1 MLAIKWKNN
10 SVKGILLVLVC
21 AMLASTAMCNA
32 YPLFRSRAQKSIAAS
47 KQEKPAAEE
56 MMVVGDDFQRYLLSS
71 IYYLNYEITPDMD
84 AYEYFTQNYDT
95 NRLSATEQET
105 LNTAATKLM
114 KTMRNQYVTENS
126 MNNYRSFAH
135 GVDKDFGQ
143 DPTGELRSAIYDSE
157 DATDSYMAGIIISY
171 DSRGIPSIR
180 SSWGMDLTDSD
191 VMSYLAQASMYRL
204 MQDNG
209 MDEDEIVE
217 DAEYVIQDGNA
228 VFTSGD
234 MMEDTTVSATEPT
247 ETYEESVE
255 DASVRDG
262 AALLKQIPLPMIQ
275 NTTFAFGL
283 MPQDYYEDQFWRD
296 YWMERDAYQRSGILT
311 GGILITAWMM
321 LLALILQNIP
331 SLELRKKRLFC
342 LPSEVTVILWGGG
355 LVMTAMVFDT
365 LAIETLLNGTDGLA
379 GVLADNF
386 GLGTASNGAA
396 VFLVWLAW
404 TAYALGWYWMMA
416 AALPYLTHPVRTLK
430 EHSLLI
436 RFSRQIKDWCLK
448 VWHWAT
454 EIQLGKDLTKTILKL
469 VAVNGVIVT
478 LLCCIWF
485 GGIVGAVLYS
495 ILLFILIK
503 NKCGKI
509 QEEYYRLLDA
519 TRQIAAGGLNT
530 SMKEE
535 MGLFNPIRDE
545 LASIQDGFQKAVQE
559 EVRSRNMKTELI
571 TNVSHDLKTPL
582 TAIITYVDLLKKE
595 DLTDEERREY
605 VDTLEKKSNR
615 LKVLIEDLFE
625 VSKATTDNL
634 VMNYAEVDL
643 VNLIK
648 EVRLENEDKIT
659 SSSLDFRWNLPEE
672 KCILRLDP
680 QRTFRVIDNLVQ
692 NILKYSMPNSRVYIA
707 LQDQT
712 TQVTVSFKNMS
723 AVEMN
728 FTPEEITERFARG
741 DLSRNTEGSGLG
753 LAIAQSFTELQGGE
767 FKVETDADLFK
778 VTITWKK
785 QPQTKENT
793 GN

>member
-1 MLAIKWKNN
+1 M
-10 SVKGILLVLVC
+10 
-21 AMLASTAMCNA
+21 
-32 YPLFRSRAQKSIAAS
+32 
-47 KQEKPAAEE
+47 
-56 MMVVGDDFQRYLLSS
+56 
-71 IYYLNYEITPDMD
+71 
-84 AYEYFTQNYDT
+84 
-95 NRLSATEQET
+95 
-105 LNTAATKLM
+105 
-114 KTMRNQYVTENS
+114 
-126 MNNYRSFAH
+126 
-135 GVDKDFGQ
+135 
-143 DPTGELRSAIYDSE
+143 
-157 DATDSYMAGIIISY
+157 
-171 DSRGIPSIR
+171 
-180 SSWGMDLTDSD
+180 
-191 VMSYLAQASMYRL
+191 
-204 MQDNG
+204 
-209 MDEDEIVE
+209 
-217 DAEYVIQDGNA
+217 
-228 VFTSGD
+228 
-234 MMEDTTVSATEPT
+234 T
-247 ETYEESVE
+247 ETYEDAIDSSISDYQVTQESN
-255 DASVRDG
+255 
-262 AALLKQIPLPMIQ
+262 ALLRQLPLPMIQ
-275 NTTFAFGL
+275 NTTFAFGI
-283 MPQDYYEDQFWRD
+283 MNQNGYSDQDWRD
-296 YWMERDAYQRSGILT
+296 YWIDRDAYLRSGIVT
-311 GGILITAWMM
+311 GGILITVFMV
-321 LLALILQNIP
+321 LLALILQNLS
-331 SLELRKKRLFC
+331 SLELRKTRVFC
-342 LPSEVTVILWGGG
+342 LPTEVTAILWGGG
-355 LVMTAMVFDT
+355 MVMTAVVFDT
-365 LAIETLLNGTDGLA
+365 LAIETLHNGPDGLA

-416 AALPYLTHPVRTLK
+416 VAMPYLAHPICTLK
-430 EHSLLI
+430 DRWLLI
-436 RFSRQIKDWCLK
+436 RCVRKVKTWCIKL
-448 VWHWAT
+448 WHWAT
-454 EIQLGKDLTKTILKL
+454 EVQLGKDLTKTILKL
-469 VAVNGVIVT
+469 VAVNGLIVT

-509 QEEYYRLLDA
+509 QEEYDRLLDA
-519 TRQIAAGGLNT
+519 TRQIAAGDLNT

-785 QPQTKENT
+785 QSQTKENT
-793 GN
+793 EN

>member
-32 YPLFRSRAQKSIAAS
+32 YPVFREKAQANITEM
-47 KQEKPAAEE
+47 KQKQQESTTTYLLDMDEDLE
-56 MMVVGDDFQRYLLSS
+56 RYLLSS
-71 IYYLNYEITPDMD
+71 IYYLNYEVTPGMNV
-84 AYEYFTQNYDT
+84 YEYFTQKYDVEK
-95 NRLSATEQET
+95 LSSDEQD
-105 LNTAATKLM
+105 LLYQAAGKLM
-114 KTMRNQYVTENS
+114 KAMRNQYVTENS
-126 MNNYRSFAH
+126 MNEYSSFAH
-135 GVDKDFGQ
+135 GVEKDFGG
-143 DPTGELRSAIYDSE
+143 DPTGELQNVIYE
-157 DATDSYMAGIIISY
+157 PEQIAESYAAGLVISY
-171 DSRGIPSIR
+171 DSRGVPSVR
-180 SSWGMDLTDSD
+180 SYWGLSMDEESLLRYLTH
-191 VMSYLAQASMYRL
+191 ASVDQL
-204 MQDNG
+204 MDDNG
-209 MDEDEIVE
+209 MEEDSLSDEAVTVTEDEVILVS
-217 DAEYVIQDGNA
+217 DAESDQ
-228 VFTSGD
+228 
-234 MMEDTTVSATEPT
+234 
-247 ETYEESVE
+247 TYEEPIGDEGNRSGV
-255 DASVRDG
+255 
-262 AALLKQIPLPMIQ
+262 ALLSQLPLPMIQ

-283 MPQDYYEDQFWRD
+283 MPQDYYEDQSWRD
-296 YWMERDAYQRSGILT
+296 YWIDRDAYLRSGIVT
-311 GGILITAWMM
+311 GGILITVFMVI
-321 LLALILQNIP
+321 LALILQNLS
-331 SLELRKKRLFC
+331 SLELPKTRVFC
-342 LPSEVTVILWGGG
+342 LPTEVTAILWGGG

-365 LAIETLLNGTDGLA
+365 LAIETLHNGADGLA
-379 GVLADNF
+379 GVLADSF

-416 AALPYLTHPVRTLK
+416 VAMPYLAHPIRTLK
-430 EHSLLI
+430 ERWLLI
-436 RFSRQIKDWCLK
+436 RCFRKVKTWCIKL
-448 VWHWAT
+448 WHWAT

-469 VAVNGVIVT
+469 VAVNGLIVT

-519 TRQIAAGGLNT
+519 TRQIAAGDLNT

-535 MGLFNPIRDE
+535 MGFFNPIRDE

>member
-32 YPLFRSRAQKSIAAS
+32 YPVFREKAQANITEM
-47 KQEKPAAEE
+47 KQKQQEDTTTYLLDMDEDLE
-56 MMVVGDDFQRYLLSS
+56 RYLLSS
-71 IYYLNYEITPDMD
+71 IYYLNYEITPGMD
-84 AYEYFTQNYDT
+84 AYAYFTQNYDVEK
-95 NRLSATEQET
+95 LSEADQEQ
-105 LNTAATKLM
+105 LSKAAAKLM
-114 KTMRNQYVTENS
+114 KAMRNQYVTEYN
-126 MNNYRSFAH
+126 MDDYNGFAD
-135 GVDKDFGQ
+135 GVEKSFGQ
-143 DPTGELRSAIYDSE
+143 DPTGELQSAIYNPNLT
-157 DATDSYMAGIIISY
+157 ANTYAAGIVISY
-171 DSRGIPSIR
+171 DSRGIPSVR
-180 SSWGMDLTDSD
+180 NAWGIVEDYEELISDLTH
-191 VMSYLAQASMYRL
+191 ASVGKL
-204 MQDNG
+204 MDDNG
-209 MDEDEIVE
+209 MDEDGSYDSEEEDVAYTEITVE
-217 DAEYVIQDGNA
+217 DV
-228 VFTSGD
+228 
-234 MMEDTTVSATEPT
+234 T
-247 ETYEESVE
+247 ETYEDAIDSSISDYQVTQESN
-255 DASVRDG
+255 
-262 AALLKQIPLPMIQ
+262 ALLRQLPLPMIQ
-275 NTTFAFGL
+275 NTTFAFGI
-283 MPQDYYEDQFWRD
+283 MNQNGYSDQDWRD
-296 YWMERDAYQRSGILT
+296 YWIDRDAYLRSGIVT
-311 GGILITAWMM
+311 GGILITVFMVI
-321 LLALILQNIP
+321 LALILQNLS
-331 SLELRKKRLFC
+331 SLELRKTRVFC
-342 LPSEVTVILWGGG
+342 LPTEVTAILWGGG
-355 LVMTAMVFDT
+355 MVMTAVVFDT
-365 LAIETLLNGTDGLA
+365 LAIETLHNGADGLA

-416 AALPYLTHPVRTLK
+416 VAMPYLAHPICTLK
-430 EHSLLI
+430 ERWLLI
-436 RFSRQIKDWCLK
+436 RCFRKVKTWCIKL
-448 VWHWAT
+448 WHWAT

-469 VAVNGVIVT
+469 VAVNGLIVT

-509 QEEYYRLLDA
+509 QEEYDRLLDA
-519 TRQIAAGGLNT
+519 TRQIAAGDLNT

-535 MGLFNPIRDE
+535 MGLFNPVRDE

-785 QPQTKENT
+785 QSQTKENT
-793 GN
+793 EN

>member
-32 YPLFRSRAQKSIAAS
+32 YPVFREKAQANITEM
-47 KQEKPAAEE
+47 KQKQQEDTTTYLLDMDEDLE
-56 MMVVGDDFQRYLLSS
+56 RYLLSS
-71 IYYLNYEITPDMD
+71 IYYLNYEITPGMD
-84 AYEYFTQNYDT
+84 AYAYFTQNYDVEK
-95 NRLSATEQET
+95 LSEADQEQ
-105 LNTAATKLM
+105 LSKAAAKLM
-114 KTMRNQYVTENS
+114 KAMRNQYVTEHN
-126 MNNYRSFAH
+126 MDDYNGFAD
-135 GVDKDFGQ
+135 GVEKSFGQ
-143 DPTGELRSAIYDSE
+143 DPTGELQSAIYNPNLT
-157 DATDSYMAGIIISY
+157 ANTYAAGIVISY
-171 DSRGIPSIR
+171 DSRGIPSVR
-180 SSWGMDLTDSD
+180 NAWGIVEDYEELISDLTH
-191 VMSYLAQASMYRL
+191 ASVGKL
-204 MQDNG
+204 MDDNG
-209 MDEDEIVE
+209 MDEDGSYDSEEEDVAYTEITVE
-217 DAEYVIQDGNA
+217 DV
-228 VFTSGD
+228 
-234 MMEDTTVSATEPT
+234 T
-247 ETYEESVE
+247 ETYEDAIDSSISDYQVTQESN
-255 DASVRDG
+255 
-262 AALLKQIPLPMIQ
+262 ALLRQLPLPMIQ
-275 NTTFAFGL
+275 NTTFAFGI
-283 MPQDYYEDQFWRD
+283 MNQNGYSDQDWRD
-296 YWMERDAYQRSGILT
+296 YWIDRDAYLRSGIVT
-311 GGILITAWMM
+311 GGILITVFMVI
-321 LLALILQNIP
+321 LALILQNLS
-331 SLELRKKRLFC
+331 SLELRKTRVFC
-342 LPSEVTVILWGGG
+342 LPTEVTAILWGGG
-355 LVMTAMVFDT
+355 MVMTAVVFDT
-365 LAIETLLNGTDGLA
+365 LAIETLHNGADGLA

-416 AALPYLTHPVRTLK
+416 VAMPYLAHPICTLK
-430 EHSLLI
+430 ERWLLI
-436 RFSRQIKDWCLK
+436 RCFRKVKTWCIKL
-448 VWHWAT
+448 WHWAT
-454 EIQLGKDLTKTILKL
+454 EVQLGKDLTKTILKL
-469 VAVNGVIVT
+469 VAVNGLIVT

-509 QEEYYRLLDA
+509 QEEYDRLLDA
-519 TRQIAAGGLNT
+519 TRQIAAGDLNT

-595 DLTDEERREY
+595 NLTDEERREY

-659 SSSLDFRWNLPEE
+659 SSSLDFRWNLQEE

-778 VTITWKK
+778 VTITWKR

-793 GN
+793 EN

>member
-32 YPLFRSRAQKSIAAS
+32 YPVFREKAQANITEM
-47 KQEKPAAEE
+47 KQKQQEDTTTYLLDMDEDLE
-56 MMVVGDDFQRYLLSS
+56 RYLLSS
-71 IYYLNYEITPDMD
+71 IYYLNYEITPGMD
-84 AYEYFTQNYDT
+84 AYAYFTQNYDVEK
-95 NRLSATEQET
+95 LSEADQEQ
-105 LNTAATKLM
+105 LSKAAAKLM
-114 KTMRNQYVTENS
+114 KAMRNQYVTEHN
-126 MNNYRSFAH
+126 MDDYNGFAD
-135 GVDKDFGQ
+135 GVEKSFGQ
-143 DPTGELRSAIYDSE
+143 DPTGELQSAIYNPNLT
-157 DATDSYMAGIIISY
+157 ANTYAAGIVISY
-171 DSRGIPSIR
+171 DSRGIPSVR
-180 SSWGMDLTDSD
+180 NAWGIVEDYEELISDLTH
-191 VMSYLAQASMYRL
+191 ASVGKL
-204 MQDNG
+204 MDDNG
-209 MDEDEIVE
+209 MDEDGSYDSEEEDVAYTEITVE
-217 DAEYVIQDGNA
+217 DV
-228 VFTSGD
+228 
-234 MMEDTTVSATEPT
+234 T
-247 ETYEESVE
+247 ETYEDAIDSSISDYQVTQESN
-255 DASVRDG
+255 
-262 AALLKQIPLPMIQ
+262 ALLRQLPLPMIQ
-275 NTTFAFGL
+275 NTTFAFGI
-283 MPQDYYEDQFWRD
+283 MNQNGYSDQDWRD
-296 YWMERDAYQRSGILT
+296 YWIDRDAYLRSGIVT
-311 GGILITAWMM
+311 GGILITVFMVI
-321 LLALILQNIP
+321 LALILQNLS
-331 SLELRKKRLFC
+331 SLELRKTRVFC
-342 LPSEVTVILWGGG
+342 LPTEVTAILWGGG
-355 LVMTAMVFDT
+355 MVMTAVVFDT
-365 LAIETLLNGTDGLA
+365 LAIETLHNGADGLA

-416 AALPYLTHPVRTLK
+416 VAMPYLAHPICTLK
-430 EHSLLI
+430 ERWLLI
-436 RFSRQIKDWCLK
+436 RCFRKVKTWCIKL
-448 VWHWAT
+448 WHWAT

-469 VAVNGVIVT
+469 VAVNGLIVT

-485 GGIVGAVLYS
+485 GGIVGAVMYS

-509 QEEYYRLLDA
+509 QEEYDRLLDA
-519 TRQIAAGGLNT
+519 TRQIAAGDLNT

-535 MGLFNPIRDE
+535 MGLFNPVRDE

-785 QPQTKENT
+785 QSQTKENT
-793 GN
+793 EN

>member
-32 YPLFRSRAQKSIAAS
+32 YPVFREKAQANITEM
-47 KQEKPAAEE
+47 KQKQQESTTTYLLDMDEDLE
-56 MMVVGDDFQRYLLSS
+56 RYLLSS
-71 IYYLNYEITPDMD
+71 IYYLNYEITPGMD
-84 AYEYFTQNYDT
+84 AYAYFTQNYDVEK
-95 NRLSATEQET
+95 LSEADQEQ
-105 LNTAATKLM
+105 LSKAAAKLM
-114 KTMRNQYVTENS
+114 KAMRNQYVTEHN
-126 MNNYRSFAH
+126 MDDYNGFAN
-135 GVDKDFGQ
+135 GVEKSFGQ
-143 DPTGELRSAIYDSE
+143 DPTGELQSAIYNPNLTANTYVS
-157 DATDSYMAGIIISY
+157 GIVISY
-171 DSRGIPSIR
+171 DSRGIPSVR
-180 SSWGMDLTDSD
+180 NAWGLSMDEESLLRYLTH
-191 VMSYLAQASMYRL
+191 ASVDQL
-204 MQDNG
+204 MDDNG
-209 MDEDEIVE
+209 MEEDSLSDEAVTVTEDEVILVS
-217 DAEYVIQDGNA
+217 DAESVQ
-228 VFTSGD
+228 
-234 MMEDTTVSATEPT
+234 
-247 ETYEESVE
+247 TYEEPIGDEGNRS
-255 DASVRDG
+255 G
-262 AALLKQIPLPMIQ
+262 AALLSQLPLPMIQ

-416 AALPYLTHPVRTLK
+416 AALPYLTHPLRTLK

-436 RFSRQIKDWCLK
+436 RFSRQIKDWCVK
-448 VWHWAT
+448 AWHWAT

-469 VAVNGVIVT
+469 VAVNGLIVT

-519 TRQIAAGGLNT
+519 TRQIAAGDLNT

>member
-10 SVKGILLVLVC
+10 SAKGILLVLVC

-32 YPLFRSRAQKSIAAS
+32 YPMFREKSQANITEMKQKQ
-47 KQEKPAAEE
+47 QEDTTTYLLDMDEDLE
-56 MMVVGDDFQRYLLSS
+56 RYLLSS
-71 IYYLNYEITPDMD
+71 IYYLNYEITPGMD
-84 AYEYFTQNYDT
+84 AYAYFTQNYDVEK
-95 NRLSATEQET
+95 LSEADQEQ
-105 LNTAATKLM
+105 LSKAAAKLM
-114 KTMRNQYVTENS
+114 KAMRNQYVTEHN
-126 MNNYRSFAH
+126 MDDYNGFAD
-135 GVDKDFGQ
+135 GVEKSFGQ
-143 DPTGELRSAIYDSE
+143 DPTGELQSAIYNPNLT
-157 DATDSYMAGIIISY
+157 ANTYVAGIVISY
-171 DSRGIPSIR
+171 DSRGIPSVR
-180 SSWGMDLTDSD
+180 NAWGIVEDYEELISDLTH
-191 VMSYLAQASMYRL
+191 ASVGKL
-204 MQDNG
+204 MDDNG
-209 MDEDEIVE
+209 MDEDGSYDSEEEDVAYTEITVE
-217 DAEYVIQDGNA
+217 DV
-228 VFTSGD
+228 
-234 MMEDTTVSATEPT
+234 T
-247 ETYEESVE
+247 ETYEDAIDSSISDYQVTQESN
-255 DASVRDG
+255 
-262 AALLKQIPLPMIQ
+262 ALLRQLPLPMIQ
-275 NTTFAFGL
+275 NTTFAFGI
-283 MPQDYYEDQFWRD
+283 MNQNGYSDQDWRD
-296 YWMERDAYQRSGILT
+296 YWIDRDAYLRSGIVT
-311 GGILITAWMM
+311 GGILITVFMVI
-321 LLALILQNIP
+321 LALILQNLS
-331 SLELRKKRLFC
+331 SLELRKTRVFC
-342 LPSEVTVILWGGG
+342 LPTEVTAILWGGG
-355 LVMTAMVFDT
+355 LVMTAVVFDT
-365 LAIETLLNGTDGLA
+365 LAIETLHNGPDGLA

-416 AALPYLTHPVRTLK
+416 VAMPYLAHPICTLK
-430 EHSLLI
+430 ERWLLI
-436 RFSRQIKDWCLK
+436 RCFRKVKTWCIKL
-448 VWHWAT
+448 WHWAT
-454 EIQLGKDLTKTILKL
+454 EVQLGKDLTKTILKL
-469 VAVNGVIVT
+469 VAVNGLIVT

-485 GGIVGAVLYS
+485 GGIVGAVMYS

-509 QEEYYRLLDA
+509 QEEYDRLLDA
-519 TRQIAAGGLNT
+519 TRQIAAGDLNT

-535 MGLFNPIRDE
+535 MGLFNPVRDE

-785 QPQTKENT
+785 QSQTKENT
-793 GN
+793 EN

>member
-1 MLAIKWKNN
+1 MIYEPEQIAE
-10 SVKGILLVLVC
+10 SYAAGLV
-21 AMLASTAMCNA
+21 
-32 YPLFRSRAQKSIAAS
+32 
-47 KQEKPAAEE
+47 
-56 MMVVGDDFQRYLLSS
+56 
-71 IYYLNYEITPDMD
+71 
-84 AYEYFTQNYDT
+84 
-95 NRLSATEQET
+95 
-105 LNTAATKLM
+105 
-114 KTMRNQYVTENS
+114 
-126 MNNYRSFAH
+126 
-135 GVDKDFGQ
+135 
-143 DPTGELRSAIYDSE
+143 
-157 DATDSYMAGIIISY
+157 ISY
-171 DSRGIPSIR
+171 DSRGVPSVR
-180 SSWGMDLTDSD
+180 SCWGLSMDEESLLRYLTH
-191 VMSYLAQASMYRL
+191 ASVNQL
-204 MQDNG
+204 MDDNG
-209 MDEDEIVE
+209 MEEDSLSDEAVTVTEDEAILVG
-217 DAEYVIQDGNA
+217 DAE
-228 VFTSGD
+228 S
-234 MMEDTTVSATEPT
+234 EL
-247 ETYEESVE
+247 TYEESIGDE
-255 DASVRDG
+255 GNRSG
-262 AALLKQIPLPMIQ
+262 AALLSQLPLPMIQ

-283 MPQDYYEDQFWRD
+283 MRQVYYGDQSWRD
-296 YWMERDAYQRSGILT
+296 YWIERDAYQRSGILT

-331 SLELRKKRLFC
+331 SLGLRKKRVFC
-342 LPSEVTVILWGGG
+342 LPSEVTLCLGVGG
-355 LVMTAMVFDT
+355 LGLTATVYAELGLIT
-365 LAIETLLNGTDGLA
+365 LYNGTEESVSLA
-379 GVLADNF
+379 AVLAEHF
-386 GLGTASNGAA
+386 GLGSAAAGTA
-396 VFLVWLAW
+396 VFLIWIAW

-416 AALPYLTHPVRTLK
+416 AVLPYLTHPLRTLK

-469 VAVNGVIVT
+469 VAVNGLIVT

-519 TRQIAAGGLNT
+519 TRQIAAGDLNT

-535 MGLFNPIRDE
+535 MELFNPIRDE

-778 VTITWKK
+778 VMITWKK
-785 QPQTKENT
+785 QSQTKENT
-793 GN
+793 EN

>member
-32 YPLFRSRAQKSIAAS
+32 YPMFREKAQANITEM
-47 KQEKPAAEE
+47 KQKQQEDTTTYLLDMDEDLE
-56 MMVVGDDFQRYLLSS
+56 RYLLSS
-71 IYYLNYEITPDMD
+71 IYYLNYEITPGMD
-84 AYEYFTQNYDT
+84 AYAYFTQNYDVEK
-95 NRLSATEQET
+95 LSEADQEQ
-105 LNTAATKLM
+105 LSKAAAKLM
-114 KTMRNQYVTENS
+114 KAMRNQYVTEHN
-126 MNNYRSFAH
+126 MDDYNGFAD
-135 GVDKDFGQ
+135 GVEKSFGQ
-143 DPTGELRSAIYDSE
+143 DPTGELQSAIYNPNLT
-157 DATDSYMAGIIISY
+157 ANTYAAGIVISY
-171 DSRGIPSIR
+171 DSRGIPSVR
-180 SSWGMDLTDSD
+180 NAWGIVEDYEELISDLTH
-191 VMSYLAQASMYRL
+191 ASVGKL
-204 MQDNG
+204 MDDNG
-209 MDEDEIVE
+209 MDEDGSYDSEEEDVAYTEITVE
-217 DAEYVIQDGNA
+217 DV
-228 VFTSGD
+228 
-234 MMEDTTVSATEPT
+234 T
-247 ETYEESVE
+247 ETYEDAIDSSISDYQVTQESN
-255 DASVRDG
+255 
-262 AALLKQIPLPMIQ
+262 ALLRQLPLPMIQ
-275 NTTFAFGL
+275 NTTFAFGI
-283 MPQDYYEDQFWRD
+283 MNQNGYSDQDWRD
-296 YWMERDAYQRSGILT
+296 YWIDRDAYLRSGIVT
-311 GGILITAWMM
+311 GGILITVFMVI
-321 LLALILQNIP
+321 LALILQNLS
-331 SLELRKKRLFC
+331 SLELRKTRVFC
-342 LPSEVTVILWGGG
+342 LPTEVTAILWGGG
-355 LVMTAMVFDT
+355 LVMTAVVFDT
-365 LAIETLLNGTDGLA
+365 LAIETLHNGPDGLA

-416 AALPYLTHPVRTLK
+416 VAMPYLAHPICTLK
-430 EHSLLI
+430 ERWLLI
-436 RFSRQIKDWCLK
+436 RCFRKVKTWCIKL
-448 VWHWAT
+448 WHWAT

-469 VAVNGVIVT
+469 VAVNGLIVT

-509 QEEYYRLLDA
+509 QEEYDRLLDA
-519 TRQIAAGGLNT
+519 TRQIAAGDLNT

-625 VSKATTDNL
+625 VSKATADNL

-793 GN
+793 EN

>member
-32 YPLFRSRAQKSIAAS
+32 YPMFREKSQANITEMKQKQ
-47 KQEKPAAEE
+47 QEDTTTYLLDMDEDLE
-56 MMVVGDDFQRYLLSS
+56 RYLLSS
-71 IYYLNYEITPDMD
+71 IYYLNYEITPGMD
-84 AYEYFTQNYDT
+84 AYAYFTQNYDVEK
-95 NRLSATEQET
+95 LSEADQEQ
-105 LNTAATKLM
+105 LSKAAAKLM
-114 KTMRNQYVTENS
+114 KAMRNQYVTEHN
-126 MNNYRSFAH
+126 MDDYNGFAD
-135 GVDKDFGQ
+135 GVEKSFGQ
-143 DPTGELRSAIYDSE
+143 DPTGELQSAIYNPNLT
-157 DATDSYMAGIIISY
+157 ANTYAAGIVISY
-171 DSRGIPSIR
+171 DSRGIPSVR
-180 SSWGMDLTDSD
+180 NAWGIVEDYEELISDLTH
-191 VMSYLAQASMYRL
+191 ASVGKL
-204 MQDNG
+204 MDDNG
-209 MDEDEIVE
+209 MDEDGSYDSEEEDVAYTEITVE
-217 DAEYVIQDGNA
+217 DV
-228 VFTSGD
+228 
-234 MMEDTTVSATEPT
+234 T
-247 ETYEESVE
+247 ETYEDAIDSSISDYQVTQESN
-255 DASVRDG
+255 
-262 AALLKQIPLPMIQ
+262 ALLRQLPLPMIQ
-275 NTTFAFGL
+275 NTTFAFGI
-283 MPQDYYEDQFWRD
+283 MNQNGYSDQDWRD
-296 YWMERDAYQRSGILT
+296 YWIDRDAYLRSGIVT
-311 GGILITAWMM
+311 GGILITVFMV
-321 LLALILQNIP
+321 LLALILQNLS
-331 SLELRKKRLFC
+331 SLELRKTRVFC
-342 LPSEVTVILWGGG
+342 LPTEVTAILWGGG
-355 LVMTAMVFDT
+355 LVMTAVVFDT
-365 LAIETLLNGTDGLA
+365 LAIETLHNGPDGLA

-416 AALPYLTHPVRTLK
+416 VAMPYLAHPICTLK
-430 EHSLLI
+430 ERWLLI
-436 RFSRQIKDWCLK
+436 RCFRKVKTWCIKL
-448 VWHWAT
+448 WHWAT

-469 VAVNGVIVT
+469 VAVNGLIVT

-509 QEEYYRLLDA
+509 QEEYDRLLDA
-519 TRQIAAGGLNT
+519 TRQIAAGDLNT

-778 VTITWKK
+778 VTITWKR

-793 GN
+793 EN

>member
-32 YPLFRSRAQKSIAAS
+32 YPVFREKAQANITEM
-47 KQEKPAAEE
+47 KQKQQESTTTYLLDMDEDLE
-56 MMVVGDDFQRYLLSS
+56 RYLLSS
-71 IYYLNYEITPDMD
+71 IYYLNYEVTPGMN
-84 AYEYFTQNYDT
+84 AYEYFTQKYDVEK
-95 NRLSATEQET
+95 LSSDEQD
-105 LNTAATKLM
+105 LLYQAAGKLM
-114 KTMRNQYVTENS
+114 KAMRNQYVTENS
-126 MNNYRSFAH
+126 MNEYSSFAH
-135 GVDKDFGQ
+135 GVEKDFGG
-143 DPTGELRSAIYDSE
+143 DPTGELQNVIYE
-157 DATDSYMAGIIISY
+157 PEQIAESYAAGLVISY
-171 DSRGIPSIR
+171 DSRGVPSVR
-180 SSWGMDLTDSD
+180 SYWGLS
-191 VMSYLAQASMYRL
+191 
-204 MQDNG
+204 
-209 MDEDEIVE
+209 MDEESLLRYLTHASVDQLMDDYGMEEDSLSDEAVTVTEDEVILVS
-217 DAEYVIQDGNA
+217 DAESDQ
-228 VFTSGD
+228 
-234 MMEDTTVSATEPT
+234 
-247 ETYEESVE
+247 TYEDPIGDEGNRSGV
-255 DASVRDG
+255 
-262 AALLKQIPLPMIQ
+262 ALLSQLPLPMIQ

-283 MPQDYYEDQFWRD
+283 MPQDYYEDQSWRD
-296 YWMERDAYQRSGILT
+296 YWIDRDAYLRSGIVT
-311 GGILITAWMM
+311 GGILITVFMVI
-321 LLALILQNIP
+321 LALILQNLS
-331 SLELRKKRLFC
+331 SLELRKNRVFC
-342 LPSEVTVILWGGG
+342 LPTEVTAILWGGG

-416 AALPYLTHPVRTLK
+416 AVLPYLTHPLRTLK

-436 RFSRQIKDWCLK
+436 RFSRQIKDWCVK
-448 VWHWAT
+448 AWHWAT

-519 TRQIAAGGLNT
+519 TRQIAVGDLNT
-530 SMKEE
+530 SIKEE
-535 MGLFNPIRDE
+535 MGLFNPVRDE

>member
-10 SVKGILLVLVC
+10 SVKGILLVVVC

-32 YPLFRSRAQKSIAAS
+32 YPVFREKAQANITEM
-47 KQEKPAAEE
+47 KQKQQEDTTTYLLDMDEDLE
-56 MMVVGDDFQRYLLSS
+56 RYLLSS
-71 IYYLNYEITPDMD
+71 IYYLNYEITPGMD
-84 AYEYFTQNYDT
+84 AYAYFTQNYDVEK
-95 NRLSATEQET
+95 LSEADQEQ
-105 LNTAATKLM
+105 LSKAATKLM
-114 KTMRNQYVTENS
+114 KAMRNQYVTEHN
-126 MNNYRSFAH
+126 MDDYNGFAD
-135 GVDKDFGQ
+135 GVEKSFGQ
-143 DPTGELRSAIYDSE
+143 DPTGELQSAIYNPNLT
-157 DATDSYMAGIIISY
+157 ANTYVAGIVISY
-171 DSRGIPSIR
+171 DSRGIPSVR
-180 SSWGMDLTDSD
+180 NAWGIAGDYEELISDLTH
-191 VMSYLAQASMYRL
+191 ASVGKL
-204 MQDNG
+204 MDDNG
-209 MDEDEIVE
+209 MDEDGSYDSEEEDVAYTEITAE
-217 DAEYVIQDGNA
+217 DV
-228 VFTSGD
+228 
-234 MMEDTTVSATEPT
+234 T
-247 ETYEESVE
+247 ETYEDAIDSSISDYQVTQESN
-255 DASVRDG
+255 
-262 AALLKQIPLPMIQ
+262 ALLRQLPLPMIQ
-275 NTTFAFGL
+275 NTTFAFGI
-283 MPQDYYEDQFWRD
+283 MNQNGYSDQDWRD
-296 YWMERDAYQRSGILT
+296 YWIDRDAYLRSGIVT
-311 GGILITAWMM
+311 GGILITVFMVI
-321 LLALILQNIP
+321 LALILQNLS
-331 SLELRKKRLFC
+331 SLELRKTRVFC
-342 LPSEVTVILWGGG
+342 LPTEVTAILWGGG
-355 LVMTAMVFDT
+355 LVMTAVVFDT
-365 LAIETLLNGTDGLA
+365 LAIETLHNGTDGLA

-416 AALPYLTHPVRTLK
+416 VAMPYLAHPICTLK
-430 EHSLLI
+430 ERWLLI
-436 RFSRQIKDWCLK
+436 RCFRKVKTWCIKL
-448 VWHWAT
+448 WHWAT

-469 VAVNGVIVT
+469 VAVNGLIVT

-519 TRQIAAGGLNT
+519 TRQIAAGDLNT

-535 MGLFNPIRDE
+535 MGLFNPVRDE

-582 TAIITYVDLLKKE
+582 TAIITYVDLLEKE

-785 QPQTKENT
+785 QSQTKENT
-793 GN
+793 EN

>member
-32 YPLFRSRAQKSIAAS
+32 YPVFREKAQANITEM
-47 KQEKPAAEE
+47 KQKQQEDTTTYLLDMDEDLE
-56 MMVVGDDFQRYLLSS
+56 RYLLSS
-71 IYYLNYEITPDMD
+71 IYYLNYEITPGMD
-84 AYEYFTQNYDT
+84 AYAYFTQNYDVEK
-95 NRLSATEQET
+95 LSEADQEQ
-105 LNTAATKLM
+105 LSKAAAKLM
-114 KTMRNQYVTENS
+114 KAMRNQYVTEHN
-126 MNNYRSFAH
+126 MDDYNGFAD
-135 GVDKDFGQ
+135 GVEKSFGQ
-143 DPTGELRSAIYDSE
+143 DPTGELQSAIYNPNLT
-157 DATDSYMAGIIISY
+157 ANTYAAGIVISY
-171 DSRGIPSIR
+171 DSRGIPSVRNACGIVEDYEELI
-180 SSWGMDLTDSD
+180 SDLTH
-191 VMSYLAQASMYRL
+191 ASVGKL
-204 MQDNG
+204 MDDNG
-209 MDEDEIVE
+209 MDEDGSYDSEEEDVAYTEITVE
-217 DAEYVIQDGNA
+217 DV
-228 VFTSGD
+228 
-234 MMEDTTVSATEPT
+234 T
-247 ETYEESVE
+247 ETYEDAIDSSISDYQVTQESN
-255 DASVRDG
+255 
-262 AALLKQIPLPMIQ
+262 ALLRQLPLPMIQ
-275 NTTFAFGL
+275 NTTFAFGI
-283 MPQDYYEDQFWRD
+283 MNQNGYSDQDWRD
-296 YWMERDAYQRSGILT
+296 YWIDRDAYLRSGIVT
-311 GGILITAWMM
+311 GGILITVFMVI
-321 LLALILQNIP
+321 LALILQNLS
-331 SLELRKKRLFC
+331 SLELRKTRVFC
-342 LPSEVTVILWGGG
+342 LPTEVTAILWGGG
-355 LVMTAMVFDT
+355 VVMTAVVFDT
-365 LAIETLLNGTDGLA
+365 LAIETLHNGPDGLA

-416 AALPYLTHPVRTLK
+416 VAMPYLAHPICTLK
-430 EHSLLI
+430 ERWLLI
-436 RFSRQIKDWCLK
+436 RCFRKVKTWCIKL
-448 VWHWAT
+448 WHWAT

-469 VAVNGVIVT
+469 VAVNGLIVT

-485 GGIVGAVLYS
+485 GGIVGAVMYS

-509 QEEYYRLLDA
+509 QEEYDRLLDA
-519 TRQIAAGGLNT
+519 TRQIAAGDLNT

-582 TAIITYVDLLKKE
+582 TAIITYVDILKKE

-778 VTITWKK
+778 VTITWKR

-793 GN
+793 EN

>member
-32 YPLFRSRAQKSIAAS
+32 YPMFREKAQANITEM
-47 KQEKPAAEE
+47 KQKQQEDTTTYLLDMDEDLE
-56 MMVVGDDFQRYLLSS
+56 RYLLSS
-71 IYYLNYEITPDMD
+71 IYYLNYEITPGMD
-84 AYEYFTQNYDT
+84 AYAYFTQNYDVEK
-95 NRLSATEQET
+95 LSEADQEQ
-105 LNTAATKLM
+105 LSKAAAKLM
-114 KTMRNQYVTENS
+114 KAMRNQYVTEHN
-126 MNNYRSFAH
+126 MDDYNGFAD
-135 GVDKDFGQ
+135 GVEKSFGQ
-143 DPTGELRSAIYDSE
+143 DPTGELQSAIYDPNLT
-157 DATDSYMAGIIISY
+157 ANTYVAGIVISY
-171 DSRGIPSIR
+171 DSRGIPSVR
-180 SSWGMDLTDSD
+180 NAWGIVEDYEELISDLTH
-191 VMSYLAQASMYRL
+191 ASVGKL
-204 MQDNG
+204 MDDNG
-209 MDEDEIVE
+209 MDEDGSYDSEEEDVAYTEITVE
-217 DAEYVIQDGNA
+217 DV
-228 VFTSGD
+228 
-234 MMEDTTVSATEPT
+234 T
-247 ETYEESVE
+247 ETYEDAIDSSISDYQVTQESN
-255 DASVRDG
+255 
-262 AALLKQIPLPMIQ
+262 ALLRQLPLPMIQ
-275 NTTFAFGL
+275 NTTFAFGI
-283 MPQDYYEDQFWRD
+283 MNQNGYSDQDWRD
-296 YWMERDAYQRSGILT
+296 YWIDRDAYLRSGIVT
-311 GGILITAWMM
+311 GGILITVFMVI
-321 LLALILQNIP
+321 LALILQNLS
-331 SLELRKKRLFC
+331 SLELRKTRVFC
-342 LPSEVTVILWGGG
+342 LPTEVTAILWGGG
-355 LVMTAMVFDT
+355 IVMTAVVFDT
-365 LAIETLLNGTDGLA
+365 LAIETLHNGTDGLA

-416 AALPYLTHPVRTLK
+416 VAMPYLAHPICTLK
-430 EHSLLI
+430 ERWLLI
-436 RFSRQIKDWCLK
+436 RCFRKVKTWCIKL
-448 VWHWAT
+448 WHWAT

-469 VAVNGVIVT
+469 VAVNGLIVT

-509 QEEYYRLLDA
+509 QEEYDRLLDA
-519 TRQIAAGGLNT
+519 TRQIAAGDLNT

-785 QPQTKENT
+785 QSQTKENRE
-793 GN
+793 N

>member
-32 YPLFRSRAQKSIAAS
+32 YPMFREKAQANITEM
-47 KQEKPAAEE
+47 KQKQQEDTTTYLLDMDEDLE
-56 MMVVGDDFQRYLLSS
+56 RYLLSS
-71 IYYLNYEITPDMD
+71 IYYLNYEITPGMD
-84 AYEYFTQNYDT
+84 AYAYFTQNYDVEK
-95 NRLSATEQET
+95 LSEADQEQ
-105 LNTAATKLM
+105 LSKAAAKLM
-114 KTMRNQYVTENS
+114 KAMRNQYVTEHN
-126 MNNYRSFAH
+126 MDDYNGFAH
-135 GVDKDFGQ
+135 GVEKDFGG
-143 DPTGELRSAIYDSE
+143 DSTGELQNVIYE
-157 DATDSYMAGIIISY
+157 PEQIAGSYAAGLVISY
-171 DSRGIPSIR
+171 DSRGVPSVR
-180 SSWGMDLTDSD
+180 SCWGLSMDEESLLRYLTH
-191 VMSYLAQASMYRL
+191 ASVDQL
-204 MQDNG
+204 MDDNG
-209 MDEDEIVE
+209 MEEDSLSDEAVTVTEDEVILVS
-217 DAEYVIQDGNA
+217 DAESEQ
-228 VFTSGD
+228 
-234 MMEDTTVSATEPT
+234 
-247 ETYEESVE
+247 TYEEPIGDEGNRSGV
-255 DASVRDG
+255 
-262 AALLKQIPLPMIQ
+262 ALLSQLPLPMIQ

-283 MPQDYYEDQFWRD
+283 MPQGYYEDQSWRD
-296 YWMERDAYQRSGILT
+296 YWIDRDAYLRSGIVT
-311 GGILITAWMM
+311 GGILITVFMVI
-321 LLALILQNIP
+321 LALILQNLS
-331 SLELRKKRLFC
+331 SLELRKTRVFC
-342 LPSEVTVILWGGG
+342 LPTEVTAILWGGG
-355 LVMTAMVFDT
+355 IVMTAVVFDT
-365 LAIETLLNGTDGLA
+365 LAIETLHNGTDGLA

-416 AALPYLTHPVRTLK
+416 VAMPYLAHPICTLK
-430 EHSLLI
+430 ERWLLI
-436 RFSRQIKDWCLK
+436 RCFRKVKTWCIKL
-448 VWHWAT
+448 WHWAT
-454 EIQLGKDLTKTILKL
+454 EVQLGKDLTKTILKL
-469 VAVNGVIVT
+469 VAVNGLIVT

-509 QEEYYRLLDA
+509 QEEYDRLLDA
-519 TRQIAAGGLNT
+519 TGQIAAGDLNT

-535 MGLFNPIRDE
+535 MGLFNPVRDE

-728 FTPEEITERFARG
+728 FTPEEITKRFARG

-778 VTITWKK
+778 VTIIWKK

-793 GN
+793 EN

>member
-32 YPLFRSRAQKSIAAS
+32 YPVFREKAQANITEM
-47 KQEKPAAEE
+47 KQKQQEDTTTYLLDMDEDLE
-56 MMVVGDDFQRYLLSS
+56 RYLLSS
-71 IYYLNYEITPDMD
+71 IYYLNYEITPGMD
-84 AYEYFTQNYDT
+84 AYAYFTQNYDVEK
-95 NRLSATEQET
+95 LSEADQEQ
-105 LNTAATKLM
+105 LSKAAAKLM
-114 KTMRNQYVTENS
+114 KAMRNQYVTEHN
-126 MNNYRSFAH
+126 MDDYNGFAD
-135 GVDKDFGQ
+135 GVEKSFGQ
-143 DPTGELRSAIYDSE
+143 DPTGELQSAIYNPNLT
-157 DATDSYMAGIIISY
+157 ANTYAAGIVISY
-171 DSRGIPSIR
+171 DSRGIPSVR
-180 SSWGMDLTDSD
+180 NAWGIVEDYEELISDLTH
-191 VMSYLAQASMYRL
+191 ASVGKL
-204 MQDNG
+204 MDDNG
-209 MDEDEIVE
+209 MDEDGSYDSEEEDVAYTEITVE
-217 DAEYVIQDGNA
+217 DV
-228 VFTSGD
+228 
-234 MMEDTTVSATEPT
+234 T
-247 ETYEESVE
+247 ETYEDAIDSSISDYQVTQESN
-255 DASVRDG
+255 
-262 AALLKQIPLPMIQ
+262 ALLRQLPLPMIQ
-275 NTTFAFGL
+275 NTTFAFGI
-283 MPQDYYEDQFWRD
+283 MNQNGYSDQDWRD
-296 YWMERDAYQRSGILT
+296 YWIDRDAYLRSGIVT
-311 GGILITAWMM
+311 GGILITVFMVI
-321 LLALILQNIP
+321 LALILQNLS
-331 SLELRKKRLFC
+331 SLELRKTRVFC
-342 LPSEVTVILWGGG
+342 LPTEVTAILWGGG
-355 LVMTAMVFDT
+355 MVMTAVVFDT
-365 LAIETLLNGTDGLA
+365 LAIETLHNGADGLA

-416 AALPYLTHPVRTLK
+416 VAMPYLAHPICTLK
-430 EHSLLI
+430 ERWLLI
-436 RFSRQIKDWCLK
+436 RCFRKVKTWCIKL
-448 VWHWAT
+448 WHWAT
-454 EIQLGKDLTKTILKL
+454 EVQLGKDLTKTILKL
-469 VAVNGVIVT
+469 VAVNGLIVT

-485 GGIVGAVLYS
+485 GGILGAVLYS

-509 QEEYYRLLDA
+509 QEEYDRLLDA
-519 TRQIAAGGLNT
+519 TRQIAAGDLNT

-582 TAIITYVDLLKKE
+582 TAIITYVDILKKE

-785 QPQTKENT
+785 QSQTKENT
-793 GN
+793 EN

>member
-1 MLAIKWKNN
+1 MLAIRWKNN

-32 YPLFRSRAQKSIAAS
+32 YPVFREKAQANITEM
-47 KQEKPAAEE
+47 KQKQQESTTTYLLDMDEDLE
-56 MMVVGDDFQRYLLSS
+56 RYLLSS
-71 IYYLNYEITPDMD
+71 IYYLNYEITPGMD
-84 AYEYFTQNYDT
+84 AYAYFTQNYDVEK
-95 NRLSATEQET
+95 LSEADQEQ
-105 LNTAATKLM
+105 LSKAAAKLM
-114 KTMRNQYVTENS
+114 KAMRNQYVTEHN
-126 MNNYRSFAH
+126 MDDYNGFAD
-135 GVDKDFGQ
+135 GVEKSFGQ
-143 DPTGELRSAIYDSE
+143 DPTGELQSAIYNPNLTANTYVS
-157 DATDSYMAGIIISY
+157 GIVISY
-171 DSRGIPSIR
+171 DSRGVPSVR
-180 SSWGMDLTDSD
+180 SCWGLSMDEESLLRYLTH
-191 VMSYLAQASMYRL
+191 ASVDQL
-204 MQDNG
+204 MDDNG
-209 MDEDEIVE
+209 MEEDSLSDEAVTVTEDETILVS
-217 DAEYVIQDGNA
+217 DAESEQ
-228 VFTSGD
+228 
-234 MMEDTTVSATEPT
+234 
-247 ETYEESVE
+247 TYEEPIGDKGNRSGV
-255 DASVRDG
+255 
-262 AALLKQIPLPMIQ
+262 ALLSQLPLPMIQ

-283 MPQDYYEDQFWRD
+283 MPQVYYEDQSWRD
-296 YWMERDAYQRSGILT
+296 YWMERDAYHRSGILT
-311 GGILITAWMM
+311 GGILITVFMVI
-321 LLALILQNIP
+321 LALILQNLS
-331 SLELRKKRLFC
+331 SLELRKNRVFC
-342 LPSEVTVILWGGG
+342 LSTEVTAILWGGG

-365 LAIETLLNGTDGLA
+365 LAIETLLNGTDGLS

-416 AALPYLTHPVRTLK
+416 AALPYLTHPLRTLK

-436 RFSRQIKDWCLK
+436 RFSRQIKDCCVK
-448 VWHWAT
+448 AWHWAT

-469 VAVNGVIVT
+469 VAVNGLIVT

-519 TRQIAAGGLNT
+519 TRQIAAGDLNT

-778 VTITWKK
+778 VTIIWKK
-785 QPQTKENT
+785 KPQTKENT
-793 GN
+793 EN

>member
-1 MLAIKWKNN
+1 MAIRWKNN

-32 YPLFRSRAQKSIAAS
+32 YPVFREKAQANITEM
-47 KQEKPAAEE
+47 KQKQQESTTTYLLDMDEDLE
-56 MMVVGDDFQRYLLSS
+56 RYLLSS
-71 IYYLNYEITPDMD
+71 IYYLNYEITPGMD
-84 AYEYFTQNYDT
+84 AYAYFTQNYDVEK
-95 NRLSATEQET
+95 LSEADQEQ
-105 LNTAATKLM
+105 LSKAAAKLM
-114 KTMRNQYVTENS
+114 KAMRNQYVTEHN
-126 MNNYRSFAH
+126 MDDYNGFAD
-135 GVDKDFGQ
+135 GVEKSFGQ
-143 DPTGELRSAIYDSE
+143 DPTGELQSAIYNPNLTANTYVS
-157 DATDSYMAGIIISY
+157 GIVISY
-171 DSRGIPSIR
+171 DSRGVPSVR
-180 SSWGMDLTDSD
+180 SCWGLSMDEESLLRYLTH
-191 VMSYLAQASMYRL
+191 ASVDQL
-204 MQDNG
+204 MDDNG
-209 MDEDEIVE
+209 MEEDSLSDEAVTVTEDETILVS
-217 DAEYVIQDGNA
+217 DAESEQ
-228 VFTSGD
+228 
-234 MMEDTTVSATEPT
+234 
-247 ETYEESVE
+247 TYEEPIGDKGNRSGV
-255 DASVRDG
+255 
-262 AALLKQIPLPMIQ
+262 ALLSQLPLPMIQ

-283 MPQDYYEDQFWRD
+283 MPQVYYEDQSWRD
-296 YWMERDAYQRSGILT
+296 YWMERDAYHRSGILT
-311 GGILITAWMM
+311 GGILITVFMVI
-321 LLALILQNIP
+321 LALILQNLS
-331 SLELRKKRLFC
+331 SLELRKNRVFC
-342 LPSEVTVILWGGG
+342 LSTEVTAILWGGG

-416 AALPYLTHPVRTLK
+416 AALPYLTHPLRTLK

-436 RFSRQIKDWCLK
+436 RFSRQIKDCCVK
-448 VWHWAT
+448 AWHWAT

-469 VAVNGVIVT
+469 VAVNGLIVT

-519 TRQIAAGGLNT
+519 TRQIAAGDLNT

-672 KCILRLDP
+672 KCIFRLDP

-778 VTITWKK
+778 VTIIWKK
-785 QPQTKENT
+785 KPQTKENT
-793 GN
+793 EN

>member
-10 SVKGILLVLVC
+10 SVKGVLLVLVC

-32 YPLFRSRAQKSIAAS
+32 YPVFREKAQANITEM
-47 KQEKPAAEE
+47 KQKQQEDTTTYLLDMDEDLE
-56 MMVVGDDFQRYLLSS
+56 RYLLSS
-71 IYYLNYEITPDMD
+71 IYYLNYEITPGMD
-84 AYEYFTQNYDT
+84 AYAYFTQNYDVEK
-95 NRLSATEQET
+95 LSEADQEQ
-105 LNTAATKLM
+105 LSKAAAKLM
-114 KTMRNQYVTENS
+114 KAMRNQYVTEHN
-126 MNNYRSFAH
+126 MDDYNGFAD
-135 GVDKDFGQ
+135 GVEKSFGQ
-143 DPTGELRSAIYDSE
+143 DPTGELQSAIYNPNLT
-157 DATDSYMAGIIISY
+157 ANTYAAGIVISY
-171 DSRGIPSIR
+171 DSRGIPSVR
-180 SSWGMDLTDSD
+180 NAWGIVEDYEELISDLTH
-191 VMSYLAQASMYRL
+191 ASVGKL
-204 MQDNG
+204 MDDNG
-209 MDEDEIVE
+209 MDEDGSYDSEEEDVAYTEITVE
-217 DAEYVIQDGNA
+217 DV
-228 VFTSGD
+228 
-234 MMEDTTVSATEPT
+234 T
-247 ETYEESVE
+247 ETYEDAIDSSISDYQVTQESN
-255 DASVRDG
+255 
-262 AALLKQIPLPMIQ
+262 ALLRQLPLPMIQ
-275 NTTFAFGL
+275 NTTFAFGI
-283 MPQDYYEDQFWRD
+283 MNQNGYSDQDWRD
-296 YWMERDAYQRSGILT
+296 YWIDRDAYLRSGIVT
-311 GGILITAWMM
+311 GGILITVFMVI
-321 LLALILQNIP
+321 LALILQNLS
-331 SLELRKKRLFC
+331 SLELRKTRVFC
-342 LPSEVTVILWGGG
+342 LPTEVTAILWGGG
-355 LVMTAMVFDT
+355 MVMTAVVFDT
-365 LAIETLLNGTDGLA
+365 LAIETLHNGADGLA

-416 AALPYLTHPVRTLK
+416 VAMPYLAHPICTLK
-430 EHSLLI
+430 ERWLLI
-436 RFSRQIKDWCLK
+436 RCFRKVKTWCIKL
-448 VWHWAT
+448 WHWAT
-454 EIQLGKDLTKTILKL
+454 EVQLGKDLTKTILKL
-469 VAVNGVIVT
+469 VAVNGLIVT

-509 QEEYYRLLDA
+509 QEEYDRLLDA
-519 TRQIAAGGLNT
+519 TRQIAAGDLNT

-535 MGLFNPIRDE
+535 MGLFNPVRDE

-785 QPQTKENT
+785 QSQTKENT
-793 GN
+793 EN

>member
-32 YPLFRSRAQKSIAAS
+32 YPMFREKARENLEEMQKDS
-47 KQEKPAAEE
+47 KQET
-56 MMVVGDDFQRYLLSS
+56 DDETTLMDEDLERYLLSS
-71 IYYLNYEITPDMD
+71 IYYLNYEVTPGMN
-84 AYEYFTQNYDT
+84 AYEYFTQKYDVEK
-95 NRLSATEQET
+95 LSSDEQN
-105 LNTAATKLM
+105 LLYQAAGKLM
-114 KTMRNQYVTENS
+114 KAMRNQYVTENS
-126 MNNYRSFAH
+126 MNEYSSFAH
-135 GVDKDFGQ
+135 GVEKDFGG
-143 DPTGELRSAIYDSE
+143 DPTGELQNVIYE
-157 DATDSYMAGIIISY
+157 PEQIAESYAAGLVISY
-171 DSRGIPSIR
+171 DSRGVPSVR
-180 SSWGMDLTDSD
+180 SCWGLSMDEESLLRYLTH
-191 VMSYLAQASMYRL
+191 ASVNQL
-204 MQDNG
+204 MDDNG
-209 MDEDEIVE
+209 MEEASLSDEAVTVTEDETILVS
-217 DAEYVIQDGNA
+217 DAEYEQ
-228 VFTSGD
+228 
-234 MMEDTTVSATEPT
+234 
-247 ETYEESVE
+247 TYEESIGDE
-255 DASVRDG
+255 GNRSG
-262 AALLKQIPLPMIQ
+262 AALLSQLPLPMIQ

-283 MPQDYYEDQFWRD
+283 MRQVYYGDQSWRD
-296 YWMERDAYQRSGILT
+296 YWIERDAYQRSGILT

-331 SLELRKKRLFC
+331 SLGLRKKRVFC
-342 LPSEVTVILWGGG
+342 LPSEVALCLGVGG
-355 LVMTAMVFDT
+355 LGLTATVYAELGFIT
-365 LAIETLLNGTDGLA
+365 LYNGTEESVSLA
-379 GVLADNF
+379 AVLAEHF
-386 GLGTASNGAA
+386 GLGSAAAGTA
-396 VFLVWLAW
+396 VFLIWIAW

-416 AALPYLTHPVRTLK
+416 AVLPYLTHPLRTLK

-469 VAVNGVIVT
+469 VAVNGLIVT

-485 GGIVGAVLYS
+485 GGILGAVLYS

-519 TRQIAAGGLNT
+519 TRQIAAGDLNT

-778 VTITWKK
+778 VMITWKK
-785 QPQTKENT
+785 QSQTKENT
-793 GN
+793 EN

>member
-32 YPLFRSRAQKSIAAS
+32 YPVFREKAQANITEM
-47 KQEKPAAEE
+47 KQKQQEDTTTYLLDMDEDLE
-56 MMVVGDDFQRYLLSS
+56 RYLLSS
-71 IYYLNYEITPDMD
+71 IYYLNYEVTPGMN
-84 AYEYFTQNYDT
+84 AYEYFTQKYDVEK
-95 NRLSATEQET
+95 LSSDEQD
-105 LNTAATKLM
+105 LLYQAAGKLM
-114 KTMRNQYVTENS
+114 KAMRNQYVTENS
-126 MNNYRSFAH
+126 MNEYSSFAH
-135 GVDKDFGQ
+135 GVEKDFGG
-143 DPTGELRSAIYDSE
+143 DPTGELQNVIYE
-157 DATDSYMAGIIISY
+157 PEQIAESYAAGLVISY
-171 DSRGIPSIR
+171 DSRGVPSVR
-180 SSWGMDLTDSD
+180 SYWGLSMDEESLLRYLTH
-191 VMSYLAQASMYRL
+191 ASVDQL
-204 MQDNG
+204 MDDNG
-209 MDEDEIVE
+209 MEEDSLSDEAVTVTEDEVILVS
-217 DAEYVIQDGNA
+217 DAESDQ
-228 VFTSGD
+228 
-234 MMEDTTVSATEPT
+234 
-247 ETYEESVE
+247 TYEEPIGDEGNRSGV
-255 DASVRDG
+255 
-262 AALLKQIPLPMIQ
+262 ALLSQLPLPMIQ

-283 MPQDYYEDQFWRD
+283 MPQDYYEDQSWRD

-311 GGILITAWMM
+311 GGILITVFMVI
-321 LLALILQNIP
+321 LALILQNLS
-331 SLELRKKRLFC
+331 SLELRKTRVFC
-342 LPSEVTVILWGGG
+342 LPTEVTAILWGGG

-365 LAIETLLNGTDGLA
+365 LAIETLHNGTDGLA

-416 AALPYLTHPVRTLK
+416 VAMPYLAHPICTLK
-430 EHSLLI
+430 ERWLLI
-436 RFSRQIKDWCLK
+436 RCFRKVKTWCIKL
-448 VWHWAT
+448 WHWAT
-454 EIQLGKDLTKTILKL
+454 EVQLGKDLTKTILKL
-469 VAVNGVIVT
+469 VAVNGLIVT
-478 LLCCIWF
+478 LLCCIWL

-519 TRQIAAGGLNT
+519 TRQIAAGDLNT

-778 VTITWKK
+778 VTIIWKK
-785 QPQTKENT
+785 QLQTKENT

>member
-32 YPLFRSRAQKSIAAS
+32 YPVFREKAQANITEM
-47 KQEKPAAEE
+47 KQKQQESTTTYLLDMDEDLE
-56 MMVVGDDFQRYLLSS
+56 RYLLSS
-71 IYYLNYEITPDMD
+71 IYYLNYEVTTGMN
-84 AYEYFTQNYDT
+84 AYEYFTQKYDVEK
-95 NRLSATEQET
+95 LSSDEQD
-105 LNTAATKLM
+105 LLYQAAGKLM
-114 KTMRNQYVTENS
+114 KAMRNQYVTENS
-126 MNNYRSFAH
+126 MNEYSSFAH
-135 GVDKDFGQ
+135 GVEKDFGG
-143 DPTGELRSAIYDSE
+143 DPTGELQNVIYE
-157 DATDSYMAGIIISY
+157 PEQIAESYAAGLVISY
-171 DSRGIPSIR
+171 DSRGVPSVR
-180 SSWGMDLTDSD
+180 SYWGLSMDEESLLRYLTH
-191 VMSYLAQASMYRL
+191 ASVDQL
-204 MQDNG
+204 MDDNG
-209 MDEDEIVE
+209 MEEDSLSDEAVTVTEDEVILVS
-217 DAEYVIQDGNA
+217 DAESDQ
-228 VFTSGD
+228 
-234 MMEDTTVSATEPT
+234 
-247 ETYEESVE
+247 TYEEPIGDEGNRSGV
-255 DASVRDG
+255 
-262 AALLKQIPLPMIQ
+262 ALLSQLPLPMIQ

-283 MPQDYYEDQFWRD
+283 MPQDYYEDQSWRD
-296 YWMERDAYQRSGILT
+296 YWIDRDAYLRSGIVT
-311 GGILITAWMM
+311 GGILITVFMVI
-321 LLALILQNIP
+321 LALILQNLS
-331 SLELRKKRLFC
+331 SLELPKTRVFC
-342 LPSEVTVILWGGG
+342 LPTEVTAILWGGG

-365 LAIETLLNGTDGLA
+365 LAIETLHNGADGLA
-379 GVLADNF
+379 GVLADSF

-416 AALPYLTHPVRTLK
+416 VAMPYLAHPIRTLK
-430 EHSLLI
+430 ERWLLI
-436 RFSRQIKDWCLK
+436 RCFRKVKTWCIKL
-448 VWHWAT
+448 WHWAT

-469 VAVNGVIVT
+469 VAVNGLIVT

-519 TRQIAAGGLNT
+519 TRQIAAGDLNT

-659 SSSLDFRWNLPEE
+659 SSSLDIRWNLPEE

-692 NILKYSMPNSRVYIA
+692 NILKYSMPNSRVYIV

>member
-32 YPLFRSRAQKSIAAS
+32 YPVFREKAQANITEM
-47 KQEKPAAEE
+47 KQKQQEDTTTYLLDMDEDLE
-56 MMVVGDDFQRYLLSS
+56 RYLLSS
-71 IYYLNYEITPDMD
+71 IYYLNYEITPGMD
-84 AYEYFTQNYDT
+84 AYAYFTQNYDVEK
-95 NRLSATEQET
+95 LSEADQEQ
-105 LNTAATKLM
+105 LSKAAAKLM
-114 KTMRNQYVTENS
+114 KAMRNQYVTEHN
-126 MNNYRSFAH
+126 MDDYNGFAD
-135 GVDKDFGQ
+135 GVEKSFGQ
-143 DPTGELRSAIYDSE
+143 DPTGELQSAIYNPNLT
-157 DATDSYMAGIIISY
+157 ANTYAAGIVISY
-171 DSRGIPSIR
+171 DSRGIPSVR
-180 SSWGMDLTDSD
+180 NAWGIVEDYEELISDLTH
-191 VMSYLAQASMYRL
+191 ASVGKL
-204 MQDNG
+204 MDDNG
-209 MDEDEIVE
+209 MDEDGSYDSEEEDVAYTEITVE
-217 DAEYVIQDGNA
+217 DV
-228 VFTSGD
+228 
-234 MMEDTTVSATEPT
+234 T
-247 ETYEESVE
+247 ETYEDAIDSSISDYQVTQESN
-255 DASVRDG
+255 
-262 AALLKQIPLPMIQ
+262 ALLRQLPLPMIQ
-275 NTTFAFGL
+275 NTTFAFGI
-283 MPQDYYEDQFWRD
+283 MNQNGYSDQDWRD
-296 YWMERDAYQRSGILT
+296 YWIDRDAYLRSGIVT
-311 GGILITAWMM
+311 GGILITVFMVI
-321 LLALILQNIP
+321 LALILQNLS
-331 SLELRKKRLFC
+331 SLELRKTRVFC
-342 LPSEVTVILWGGG
+342 LPTEVTAILWGGG
-355 LVMTAMVFDT
+355 MVMTAVVFDT
-365 LAIETLLNGTDGLA
+365 LAIETLHNGADGLA

-416 AALPYLTHPVRTLK
+416 VAMPYLAHPICTLK
-430 EHSLLI
+430 ERWLLI
-436 RFSRQIKDWCLK
+436 RCFRKVKTWCIKL
-448 VWHWAT
+448 WHWAT

-469 VAVNGVIVT
+469 VAVNGLIVT

-485 GGIVGAVLYS
+485 GGIVGAVMYS

-509 QEEYYRLLDA
+509 QEEYDRLLDA
-519 TRQIAAGGLNT
+519 TRQIAAGDLNT

-785 QPQTKENT
+785 QSQTKENT
-793 GN
+793 EN

>member
-1 MLAIKWKNN
+1 MAIKWKNN

-32 YPLFRSRAQKSIAAS
+32 YPVFREKAQANITEM
-47 KQEKPAAEE
+47 KQKQQEDTTTYLLDMDEDLE
-56 MMVVGDDFQRYLLSS
+56 RYLLSS
-71 IYYLNYEITPDMD
+71 IYYLNYEITPGMD
-84 AYEYFTQNYDT
+84 AYAYFTQNYDVEK
-95 NRLSATEQET
+95 LSEADQEQ
-105 LNTAATKLM
+105 LSKAAAKLM
-114 KTMRNQYVTENS
+114 KAMRNQYVTEHN
-126 MNNYRSFAH
+126 MDDYNGFAD
-135 GVDKDFGQ
+135 GVEKSFGQ
-143 DPTGELRSAIYDSE
+143 DPTGELQSAIYNPNLT
-157 DATDSYMAGIIISY
+157 ANTYAAGIVISY
-171 DSRGIPSIR
+171 DSRGIPSVR
-180 SSWGMDLTDSD
+180 NAWGIVEDYEELISDLTH
-191 VMSYLAQASMYRL
+191 ASVGKL
-204 MQDNG
+204 MDDNG
-209 MDEDEIVE
+209 MDEDGSYDSEEEDVAYTEITVE
-217 DAEYVIQDGNA
+217 DV
-228 VFTSGD
+228 
-234 MMEDTTVSATEPT
+234 T
-247 ETYEESVE
+247 ETYEDAIDSSISDYQVTQESN
-255 DASVRDG
+255 
-262 AALLKQIPLPMIQ
+262 ALLRQLPLPMIQ
-275 NTTFAFGL
+275 NTTFAFGI
-283 MPQDYYEDQFWRD
+283 MNQNGYSDQDWRD
-296 YWMERDAYQRSGILT
+296 YWIDRDAYLRSGIVT
-311 GGILITAWMM
+311 GGILITVFMVI
-321 LLALILQNIP
+321 LALILQNLS
-331 SLELRKKRLFC
+331 SLELRKTRVFC
-342 LPSEVTVILWGGG
+342 LPTEVTAILWGGG
-355 LVMTAMVFDT
+355 MVMTAVVFDT
-365 LAIETLLNGTDGLA
+365 LAIETLHNGADGLA

-416 AALPYLTHPVRTLK
+416 VAMPYLAHPICTLK
-430 EHSLLI
+430 ERWLLI
-436 RFSRQIKDWCLK
+436 RCFRKVKTWCIKL
-448 VWHWAT
+448 WHWAT
-454 EIQLGKDLTKTILKL
+454 EVQLGKDLTKTILKL
-469 VAVNGVIVT
+469 VAVNGLIVT

-485 GGIVGAVLYS
+485 GGIVGAVMYS

-509 QEEYYRLLDA
+509 QEEYDRLLDA
-519 TRQIAAGGLNT
+519 TRQIAAGDLNT

-535 MGLFNPIRDE
+535 MGLFNPVRDE

-785 QPQTKENT
+785 QSQTKENT
-793 GN
+793 EN

>member
-32 YPLFRSRAQKSIAAS
+32 YPMFREKARENLEEMQKDS
-47 KQEKPAAEE
+47 KQET
-56 MMVVGDDFQRYLLSS
+56 DDETTLMDEDLERYLLSS
-71 IYYLNYEITPDMD
+71 IYYLNYEVTPGMN
-84 AYEYFTQNYDT
+84 AYEYFTQKYDVEK
-95 NRLSATEQET
+95 LSSDEQN
-105 LNTAATKLM
+105 LLYQAAGKLM
-114 KTMRNQYVTENS
+114 KAMRNQYVTENS
-126 MNNYRSFAH
+126 MNEYSSFAH
-135 GVDKDFGQ
+135 GVEKDFGG
-143 DPTGELRSAIYDSE
+143 DPTGELQNVIYE
-157 DATDSYMAGIIISY
+157 PEQIAESYAAGLVISY
-171 DSRGIPSIR
+171 DSRGVPSVR
-180 SSWGMDLTDSD
+180 SCWGLSMDEESLLRYLTH
-191 VMSYLAQASMYRL
+191 ASVNQL
-204 MQDNG
+204 MDDNG
-209 MDEDEIVE
+209 MEEDSLYDEAVTVTEDEAILVSV
-217 DAEYVIQDGNA
+217 AESEQ
-228 VFTSGD
+228 
-234 MMEDTTVSATEPT
+234 
-247 ETYEESVE
+247 TYEEPIGDEGNRS
-255 DASVRDG
+255 G
-262 AALLKQIPLPMIQ
+262 AALLSQLPLPMIQ

-283 MPQDYYEDQFWRD
+283 MRQVYYGDQSWQDYWI
-296 YWMERDAYQRSGILT
+296 ERDAYQRSGILT

-331 SLELRKKRLFC
+331 SLGLRKKRVFC
-342 LPSEVTVILWGGG
+342 LPSEVTLCLGVGG
-355 LVMTAMVFDT
+355 LGLTATVYAEFGFIT
-365 LAIETLLNGTDGLA
+365 LYNGTEESASLA
-379 GVLADNF
+379 AVLAEHF
-386 GLGTASNGAA
+386 GLGSAAAGTA
-396 VFLVWLAW
+396 VFLIWIAW

-416 AALPYLTHPVRTLK
+416 AVLPYLTHPLRTLK

-469 VAVNGVIVT
+469 VAVNGLIVT

-509 QEEYYRLLDA
+509 QEEYYRLLDV
-519 TRQIAAGGLNT
+519 TRQIAAGDLNT

-778 VTITWKK
+778 VMITWKK
-785 QPQTKENT
+785 QSQTKENT
-793 GN
+793 EN

>member
-32 YPLFRSRAQKSIAAS
+32 YPVFREKAQANITEM
-47 KQEKPAAEE
+47 KQKQQEDTTTYLLDMDEDLE
-56 MMVVGDDFQRYLLSS
+56 RYLLSS
-71 IYYLNYEITPDMD
+71 IYYLNYEITPGMD
-84 AYEYFTQNYDT
+84 AYAYFTQNYDVEK
-95 NRLSATEQET
+95 LSEADQEQ
-105 LNTAATKLM
+105 LSKAAAKLM
-114 KTMRNQYVTENS
+114 KAMRNQYVTEHN
-126 MNNYRSFAH
+126 MDDYNGFAD
-135 GVDKDFGQ
+135 GVEKSFGQ
-143 DPTGELRSAIYDSE
+143 DPTGELQSAIYNPNLT
-157 DATDSYMAGIIISY
+157 ANTYAAGIVISY
-171 DSRGIPSIR
+171 DSRGIPSVR
-180 SSWGMDLTDSD
+180 NAWGIVEDYEELISDLTH
-191 VMSYLAQASMYRL
+191 ASVGKL
-204 MQDNG
+204 MDDNG
-209 MDEDEIVE
+209 MDEDGSYDSEEEDVAYTEITVE
-217 DAEYVIQDGNA
+217 DV
-228 VFTSGD
+228 
-234 MMEDTTVSATEPT
+234 T
-247 ETYEESVE
+247 ETYEDAIDSSISDYQVTQESN
-255 DASVRDG
+255 
-262 AALLKQIPLPMIQ
+262 ALLRQLPLPMIQ
-275 NTTFAFGL
+275 NTTFAFGI
-283 MPQDYYEDQFWRD
+283 MNQNGYSDQDWRD
-296 YWMERDAYQRSGILT
+296 YWIDRDAYLRSGIVT
-311 GGILITAWMM
+311 GGILITVFMVI
-321 LLALILQNIP
+321 LALILQNLS
-331 SLELRKKRLFC
+331 SLELRKTRVFC
-342 LPSEVTVILWGGG
+342 LPTEVTAILWGGG
-355 LVMTAMVFDT
+355 MVMTAVVFDT
-365 LAIETLLNGTDGLA
+365 LAIETLHNGADGLA

-416 AALPYLTHPVRTLK
+416 VAMPYLAHPICTLK
-430 EHSLLI
+430 ERWLLI
-436 RFSRQIKDWCLK
+436 RCFRKVKTWCIKL
-448 VWHWAT
+448 WHWAT
-454 EIQLGKDLTKTILKL
+454 EVQLGKDLTKTILKL
-469 VAVNGVIVT
+469 VAVNGLIVT

-509 QEEYYRLLDA
+509 QEEYDRLLDA
-519 TRQIAAGGLNT
+519 TRQIAAGDLNT

-535 MGLFNPIRDE
+535 MGLFNPVRDE

-785 QPQTKENT
+785 QSQTKENT
-793 GN
+793 EN

>member
-1 MLAIKWKNN
+1 MLAIRWKNN

-32 YPLFRSRAQKSIAAS
+32 YPVFREKAQANITEM
-47 KQEKPAAEE
+47 KQKQQESTTTYLLDMDEDLE
-56 MMVVGDDFQRYLLSS
+56 RYLLSS
-71 IYYLNYEITPDMD
+71 IYYLNYEITPGMD
-84 AYEYFTQNYDT
+84 AYAYFTQNYDVEK
-95 NRLSATEQET
+95 LSEADQEQ
-105 LNTAATKLM
+105 LSKAAAKLM
-114 KTMRNQYVTENS
+114 KAMRNQYVTEHN
-126 MNNYRSFAH
+126 MDDYNGFAD
-135 GVDKDFGQ
+135 GVEKSFGQ
-143 DPTGELRSAIYDSE
+143 DPTGELQSAIYNPNLTANTYVS
-157 DATDSYMAGIIISY
+157 GIVISY
-171 DSRGIPSIR
+171 DSRGVPSVR
-180 SSWGMDLTDSD
+180 SCWGLSMDEESLLRYLTH
-191 VMSYLAQASMYRL
+191 ASVDQL
-204 MQDNG
+204 MDDNG
-209 MDEDEIVE
+209 MEEDSLSDEAVTVTEDETILVS
-217 DAEYVIQDGNA
+217 DAESEQ
-228 VFTSGD
+228 
-234 MMEDTTVSATEPT
+234 
-247 ETYEESVE
+247 TYEEPIGDKGNRSGV
-255 DASVRDG
+255 
-262 AALLKQIPLPMIQ
+262 ALLSQLPLPMIQ

-283 MPQDYYEDQFWRD
+283 MPQVYYEDQSWRD
-296 YWMERDAYQRSGILT
+296 YWMERDAYHRSGILT
-311 GGILITAWMM
+311 GGILITVFMVI
-321 LLALILQNIP
+321 LALILQNLS
-331 SLELRKKRLFC
+331 SLELRKNRVFC
-342 LPSEVTVILWGGG
+342 LSTEVTAILWGGG

-416 AALPYLTHPVRTLK
+416 AALPYLTHPLRTLK

-436 RFSRQIKDWCLK
+436 RFSRQIKDCCVK
-448 VWHWAT
+448 AWHWAT

-469 VAVNGVIVT
+469 VAVNGLIVT

-519 TRQIAAGGLNT
+519 TRQIAAGDLNT

-785 QPQTKENT
+785 QSQTKENT
-793 GN
+793 EN

>member
-32 YPLFRSRAQKSIAAS
+32 YPVFREKAQANITEM
-47 KQEKPAAEE
+47 KQKQQESTTTYLLDMDEDLE
-56 MMVVGDDFQRYLLSS
+56 RYLLSS
-71 IYYLNYEITPDMD
+71 IYYLNYEVTPGMN
-84 AYEYFTQNYDT
+84 AYEYFTQKYDVEK
-95 NRLSATEQET
+95 LSSDEQD
-105 LNTAATKLM
+105 LLYQAAGKLM
-114 KTMRNQYVTENS
+114 KAMRNQYVTENS
-126 MNNYRSFAH
+126 MNEYSSFAH
-135 GVDKDFGQ
+135 GVEKDFGG
-143 DPTGELRSAIYDSE
+143 DPTGELQNVIYE
-157 DATDSYMAGIIISY
+157 PEQIAESYAAGLVISY
-171 DSRGIPSIR
+171 DSRGVPSVR
-180 SSWGMDLTDSD
+180 SYWGLSMDEESLLRYLTH
-191 VMSYLAQASMYRL
+191 ASVDQL
-204 MQDNG
+204 MDDNG
-209 MDEDEIVE
+209 MEEDSLSDEAVTVTEDEVILVS
-217 DAEYVIQDGNA
+217 DAESDQ
-228 VFTSGD
+228 
-234 MMEDTTVSATEPT
+234 
-247 ETYEESVE
+247 TYEEPIGDEGNRSGV
-255 DASVRDG
+255 
-262 AALLKQIPLPMIQ
+262 ALLSQLPLPMIQ

-283 MPQDYYEDQFWRD
+283 MPQDYYEDQSWRD

-311 GGILITAWMM
+311 GGILITVFMVI
-321 LLALILQNIP
+321 LALILQNLS
-331 SLELRKKRLFC
+331 SLELRKNRVFC
-342 LPSEVTVILWGGG
+342 LPTEVTAILWGGG

-416 AALPYLTHPVRTLK
+416 VAMPYLAHPICTLK
-430 EHSLLI
+430 ERWLLI
-436 RFSRQIKDWCLK
+436 RCFRKVKTWCIKL
-448 VWHWAT
+448 WHWAT

-469 VAVNGVIVT
+469 VAVNGLIVT

-485 GGIVGAVLYS
+485 GGILGAVLYS

-509 QEEYYRLLDA
+509 QEEYDRLLDA
-519 TRQIAAGGLNT
+519 TRQIAAGDLNT

-672 KCILRLDP
+672 KCILQLDP

>member
-10 SVKGILLVLVC
+10 SAKGILLVLVC

-32 YPLFRSRAQKSIAAS
+32 YPMFREKAQANITEM
-47 KQEKPAAEE
+47 KQKQQEDTTTYLLDMDEDLE
-56 MMVVGDDFQRYLLSS
+56 RYLLSS
-71 IYYLNYEITPDMD
+71 IYYLNYEITPGMD
-84 AYEYFTQNYDT
+84 AYAYFTQNYDVEK
-95 NRLSATEQET
+95 LSEADQEQ
-105 LNTAATKLM
+105 LSKAAAKLM
-114 KTMRNQYVTENS
+114 KAMRNQYVTEHN
-126 MNNYRSFAH
+126 MDDYNGFAD
-135 GVDKDFGQ
+135 GVEKSFGQ
-143 DPTGELRSAIYDSE
+143 DPTGELQSAIYNPNLT
-157 DATDSYMAGIIISY
+157 ANTYAAGIVISY
-171 DSRGIPSIR
+171 DSRGIPSVR
-180 SSWGMDLTDSD
+180 NAWGIVEDYEELISDLTH
-191 VMSYLAQASMYRL
+191 ASVGKL
-204 MQDNG
+204 MDDNG
-209 MDEDEIVE
+209 MDEDGSYDSEEEDVAYTEITVE
-217 DAEYVIQDGNA
+217 DV
-228 VFTSGD
+228 
-234 MMEDTTVSATEPT
+234 T
-247 ETYEESVE
+247 ETYEDAIDSSISDYQVTQESN
-255 DASVRDG
+255 
-262 AALLKQIPLPMIQ
+262 ALLRQLPLPMIQ
-275 NTTFAFGL
+275 NTTFAFGI
-283 MPQDYYEDQFWRD
+283 MNQNGYSDQDWRD
-296 YWMERDAYQRSGILT
+296 YWIDRDAYLRSGIVT
-311 GGILITAWMM
+311 GGILITVFMVI
-321 LLALILQNIP
+321 LALILQNLS
-331 SLELRKKRLFC
+331 SLELRKNRVFC
-342 LPSEVTVILWGGG
+342 LPTEVTAILWGGG
-355 LVMTAMVFDT
+355 MVMTAVVFDT
-365 LAIETLLNGTDGLA
+365 LAIETLHNGADGLA

-416 AALPYLTHPVRTLK
+416 VAMPYLAHPICTLK
-430 EHSLLI
+430 ERWLLI
-436 RFSRQIKDWCLK
+436 RCFRKVKTWCIKL
-448 VWHWAT
+448 WHWAT

-469 VAVNGVIVT
+469 VAVNGLIVT

-509 QEEYYRLLDA
+509 QEEYDRLLDA
-519 TRQIAAGGLNT
+519 TRQIAAGDLNT

-785 QPQTKENT
+785 QSQTKENT
-793 GN
+793 EN

>member
-32 YPLFRSRAQKSIAAS
+32 YPMFREKAQANITEM
-47 KQEKPAAEE
+47 KQKQQEDTTTYLLDMDEDLE
-56 MMVVGDDFQRYLLSS
+56 RYLLSS
-71 IYYLNYEITPDMD
+71 IYYLNYEITPGMD
-84 AYEYFTQNYDT
+84 AYAYFTQNYDVEK
-95 NRLSATEQET
+95 LSEADQEQ
-105 LNTAATKLM
+105 LSKAAAKLM
-114 KTMRNQYVTENS
+114 KAMRNQYVTEHN
-126 MNNYRSFAH
+126 MDDYNGIAD
-135 GVDKDFGQ
+135 GVEKSFGQ
-143 DPTGELRSAIYDSE
+143 DPTGELQSAIYNPNLT
-157 DATDSYMAGIIISY
+157 ANTYAAGIVISY
-171 DSRGIPSIR
+171 DSRGIPSVR
-180 SSWGMDLTDSD
+180 NAWGIGNAWGSDGDYEELISDLTH
-191 VMSYLAQASMYRL
+191 ASVGKL
-204 MQDNG
+204 MDDNG
-209 MDEDEIVE
+209 MDEDGSYDSEEEDVAYTEITVE
-217 DAEYVIQDGNA
+217 DV
-228 VFTSGD
+228 
-234 MMEDTTVSATEPT
+234 T
-247 ETYEESVE
+247 ETYEDAIDSSISDYQVTQESN
-255 DASVRDG
+255 
-262 AALLKQIPLPMIQ
+262 ALLRQLPLPMIQ
-275 NTTFAFGL
+275 NTTFAFGI
-283 MPQDYYEDQFWRD
+283 MNQNGYSDQDWRD
-296 YWMERDAYQRSGILT
+296 YWIDRDAYLRSGIVT
-311 GGILITAWMM
+311 GGILITVFMVI
-321 LLALILQNIP
+321 LALILQNLS
-331 SLELRKKRLFC
+331 SLELRKTRVFC
-342 LPSEVTVILWGGG
+342 LPTEVTAILWGGG
-355 LVMTAMVFDT
+355 MVMTAVVFDT
-365 LAIETLLNGTDGLA
+365 LAIETLHNGADGLA
-379 GVLADNF
+379 GVLADSF

-416 AALPYLTHPVRTLK
+416 VAMPYLAHPIRTLK
-430 EHSLLI
+430 ERWLLI
-436 RFSRQIKDWCLK
+436 RCFRKVKTWCIKL
-448 VWHWAT
+448 WHWAT
-454 EIQLGKDLTKTILKL
+454 EVQLGKDLTKTILKL
-469 VAVNGVIVT
+469 VAVNGLIVT
-478 LLCCIWF
+478 LLCCIWL

-519 TRQIAAGGLNT
+519 TRQIAAGDLNT

-785 QPQTKENT
+785 QSQTKENRE
-793 GN
+793 N

>member
-32 YPLFRSRAQKSIAAS
+32 YPVFREKAQANITEM
-47 KQEKPAAEE
+47 KQKQQEDTTTYLLDMDEDLE
-56 MMVVGDDFQRYLLSS
+56 RYLLSS
-71 IYYLNYEITPDMD
+71 IYYLNYEVTPGMN
-84 AYEYFTQNYDT
+84 AYEYFTQKYDVEK
-95 NRLSATEQET
+95 LSSDEQD
-105 LNTAATKLM
+105 LLYQAAGKLM
-114 KTMRNQYVTENS
+114 KAMRNQYVTENS
-126 MNNYRSFAH
+126 MNEYSSFAH
-135 GVDKDFGQ
+135 GVEKDFGG
-143 DPTGELRSAIYDSE
+143 DPTGELQNVIYE
-157 DATDSYMAGIIISY
+157 PEQIAESYAAGLVISY
-171 DSRGIPSIR
+171 DSRGVPSVR
-180 SSWGMDLTDSD
+180 SYWGLSMDEESLLRYLTH
-191 VMSYLAQASMYRL
+191 ASVDQL
-204 MQDNG
+204 MDDNG
-209 MDEDEIVE
+209 MEEDSLSDEAVTVTEDEVILVS
-217 DAEYVIQDGNA
+217 DAESDQ
-228 VFTSGD
+228 
-234 MMEDTTVSATEPT
+234 
-247 ETYEESVE
+247 TYEEPIGDEGNRSGV
-255 DASVRDG
+255 
-262 AALLKQIPLPMIQ
+262 ALLSQLPLPMIQ

-283 MPQDYYEDQFWRD
+283 MPQNYYEDQSWRD

-311 GGILITAWMM
+311 GGILITVFMVI
-321 LLALILQNIP
+321 LALILQNLS
-331 SLELRKKRLFC
+331 SLELRKNRVFC
-342 LPSEVTVILWGGG
+342 LPTEVTAILWGGG

-365 LAIETLLNGTDGLA
+365 LAIETLHNGADGLA
-379 GVLADNF
+379 GVLADSF

-416 AALPYLTHPVRTLK
+416 VAMPYLAHPIRTLK
-430 EHSLLI
+430 ERWLLI
-436 RFSRQIKDWCLK
+436 RCFRKVKTWCIKL
-448 VWHWAT
+448 WHWAT

-469 VAVNGVIVT
+469 VAVNGLIVT

-509 QEEYYRLLDA
+509 QEEYDRLLDA
-519 TRQIAAGGLNT
+519 TRQIAAGDLNT

-785 QPQTKENT
+785 QPQTKENK

>member
-32 YPLFRSRAQKSIAAS
+32 YPMFREKAQANITEM
-47 KQEKPAAEE
+47 KQKQQEDTTTYLLDMDEDLE
-56 MMVVGDDFQRYLLSS
+56 RYLLSS
-71 IYYLNYEITPDMD
+71 IYYLNYEITPGMD
-84 AYEYFTQNYDT
+84 AYAYFTQNYDVEK
-95 NRLSATEQET
+95 LSEADQEQ
-105 LNTAATKLM
+105 LSKAAAKLM
-114 KTMRNQYVTENS
+114 KAMRNQYVTEHN
-126 MNNYRSFAH
+126 MDDYNGFAD
-135 GVDKDFGQ
+135 GVEKSFGQ
-143 DPTGELRSAIYDSE
+143 DPTGELQSAIYNPNLT
-157 DATDSYMAGIIISY
+157 ANTYAAGIVISY
-171 DSRGIPSIR
+171 DSRGIPSVR
-180 SSWGMDLTDSD
+180 NAWGIVEDYEELISDLTH
-191 VMSYLAQASMYRL
+191 ASVGKL
-204 MQDNG
+204 MDDNG
-209 MDEDEIVE
+209 MDEDGSYDSEEEDVAYTEITVE
-217 DAEYVIQDGNA
+217 DV
-228 VFTSGD
+228 
-234 MMEDTTVSATEPT
+234 T
-247 ETYEESVE
+247 ETYEDAIDSSISDYQVTQESN
-255 DASVRDG
+255 
-262 AALLKQIPLPMIQ
+262 ALLRQLPLPMIQ
-275 NTTFAFGL
+275 NTTFAFGI
-283 MPQDYYEDQFWRD
+283 MNQNGYSDQDWRD
-296 YWMERDAYQRSGILT
+296 YWIDRDAYLRSGIVT
-311 GGILITAWMM
+311 GGILITVFMVI
-321 LLALILQNIP
+321 LALILQNLS
-331 SLELRKKRLFC
+331 SLELRKTRVFC
-342 LPSEVTVILWGGG
+342 LPTEVTAILWGGG
-355 LVMTAMVFDT
+355 LVMTAVVFDT
-365 LAIETLLNGTDGLA
+365 LAIETLHNGPDGLA

-396 VFLVWLAW
+396 VFLLWLAW
-404 TAYALGWYWMMA
+404 TAYALCWYWMMA
-416 AALPYLTHPVRTLK
+416 VAMPYLAHPICTLK
-430 EHSLLI
+430 ERWLLI
-436 RFSRQIKDWCLK
+436 RCFRKVKTWCIKL
-448 VWHWAT
+448 WHWAT

-469 VAVNGVIVT
+469 VAVNGLIVT

-509 QEEYYRLLDA
+509 QEEYDRLLDA
-519 TRQIAAGGLNT
+519 TRQIAAGDLNT

-582 TAIITYVDLLKKE
+582 TAIITYVDILKKE

-778 VTITWKK
+778 VTITWKR

-793 GN
+793 EN

>member
-32 YPLFRSRAQKSIAAS
+32 YPVFREKAQANITEM
-47 KQEKPAAEE
+47 KQKQQEDTTTYLLDMDEDLE
-56 MMVVGDDFQRYLLSS
+56 RYLLSS
-71 IYYLNYEITPDMD
+71 IYYLNYEITPGMD
-84 AYEYFTQNYDT
+84 AYAYFTQNYDVEK
-95 NRLSATEQET
+95 LSEADQEQ
-105 LNTAATKLM
+105 LSKAAAKLM
-114 KTMRNQYVTENS
+114 KAMRNQYVTEHN
-126 MNNYRSFAH
+126 MDDYNGFAD
-135 GVDKDFGQ
+135 GVEKSFGQ
-143 DPTGELRSAIYDSE
+143 DPTGELQSAIYNPNLT
-157 DATDSYMAGIIISY
+157 ANTYVAGIVISY
-171 DSRGIPSIR
+171 DSRGIPSVR
-180 SSWGMDLTDSD
+180 NAWGIVEDYEELISDLTH
-191 VMSYLAQASMYRL
+191 ASVGKL
-204 MQDNG
+204 MDDNG
-209 MDEDEIVE
+209 MDEDGSYDSEEEDVAYTEITVE
-217 DAEYVIQDGNA
+217 DV
-228 VFTSGD
+228 
-234 MMEDTTVSATEPT
+234 T
-247 ETYEESVE
+247 ETYEDAIDSSISDYQVTQESN
-255 DASVRDG
+255 
-262 AALLKQIPLPMIQ
+262 ALLRQLPLPMIQ
-275 NTTFAFGL
+275 NTTFAFGI
-283 MPQDYYEDQFWRD
+283 MNQNGYSDQDWRD
-296 YWMERDAYQRSGILT
+296 YWIDRDAYLRSGIVT
-311 GGILITAWMM
+311 GGILITVFMV
-321 LLALILQNIP
+321 LLALILQNLS
-331 SLELRKKRLFC
+331 SLELRKTRVFC
-342 LPSEVTVILWGGG
+342 LPTEVTAILWGGG
-355 LVMTAMVFDT
+355 MVMTAVVFDT
-365 LAIETLLNGTDGLA
+365 LAIETLHNGADGLA

-416 AALPYLTHPVRTLK
+416 VAMPYLAHPICTLK
-430 EHSLLI
+430 ERWLLI
-436 RFSRQIKDWCLK
+436 RCFRKVKTWCIKL
-448 VWHWAT
+448 WHWAT

-469 VAVNGVIVT
+469 VAVNGLIVT

-509 QEEYYRLLDA
+509 QEEYDRLLDA
-519 TRQIAAGGLNT
+519 TRQIAAGDLNT

-785 QPQTKENT
+785 QSQKKENT
-793 GN
+793 EN